1 MVSNNVTTEE
11 LLGLFEALE
20 QNDDK
25 IDQLK
30 EQIKVIKYDSK
41 GQIKEFAKGKDVKPA
56 DLEGAW
62 KYFKSQKK
70 NLDSGESDYM
80 ELCALVD
87 ALIEEN

>member
-30 EQIKVIKYDSK
+30 EQIKVIKS
-41 GQIKEFAKGKDVKPA
+41 
-56 DLEGAW
+56 
-62 KYFKSQKK
+62 
-70 NLDSGESDYM
+70 
-80 ELCALVD
+80 
-87 ALIEEN
+87 